1 MRRLRCHPRRRLS
14 ERRLRPELN
23 TSTTHAL
30 NCEFTSSTTN
40 ELADTYLSSSVDR
53 KVLTVD
59 AFRRGVGRRLAMGAI
74 LALDTLTLIDKL
86 ARLAAPVLYNSITY
100 SNYFCDL
107 RADHG

>member
-1 MRRLRCHPRRRLS
+1 M
-14 ERRLRPELN
+14 
-23 TSTTHAL
+23 
-30 NCEFTSSTTN
+30 
-40 ELADTYLSSSVDR
+40 SSSVDR

-74 LALDTLTLIDKL
+74 RALDTLTLIDKL

-107 RADHG
+107 RSWVKSDVIYDQLEY